1 MATHPCPHR
10 KKPASPPPPVTAP
23 PPPQEPE
30 MRRWRHPVGADNAA
44 ADASAHYIHCAL
56 AYQNQLLAEIKS
68 LLEQIALQSMP
79 ERGEK

>member
-23 PPPQEPE
+23 PPPQEPK
-30 MRRWRHPVGADNAA
+30 MRRWRHPVGADDAA
-44 ADASAHYIHCAL
+44 PDASAHYIHCAL

-79 ERGEK
+79 ERDEK